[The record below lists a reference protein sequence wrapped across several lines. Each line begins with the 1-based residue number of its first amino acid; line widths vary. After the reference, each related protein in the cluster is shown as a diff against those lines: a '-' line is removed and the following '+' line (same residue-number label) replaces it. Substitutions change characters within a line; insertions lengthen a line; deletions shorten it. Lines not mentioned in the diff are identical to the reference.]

1 MRNYIISFQEV
12 LYYLIPL
19 ALLTGPFI
27 PDLFVSLIAITFLY
41 LSVSEKKMF
50 YFKNKFVI
58 FFILYCLYLVFASL
72 ISDSQYL
79 SLTSS
84 LFFFRFLLF
93 ALAGWYLINEVN
105 HFRKNFAIA
114 LVVAFS
120 FALFDGYYQYFYQIN
135 LFGYSGVATRMSLP
149 LNDNLLLGNYLIRI
163 LPLLLAML
171 FILNLNK
178 TNKTIILVI
187 FLILSD
193 VLVYLS
199 GERTAFILFFIL
211 TLFLILTLNNLKFVR
226 LFTFVFSIIIIVFIS
241 INNPKIYERNITN
254 TLNQTGINTI
264 SADEKER
271 GIILF
276 SPEHHSHIVTAF
288 RMFLDKPIFGH
299 GPKTF
304 RIKCSDDK
312 YKYDDLACSTHPHN
326 ILAQIISETGII
338 GLMPYLILIYLFL
351 SKLYG
356 HLKSML
362 IKQSKNI
369 LNDYEIILLSSFLI
383 SLWPFIPSLNM
394 FNNWINVIFFMPL
407 GFYLHHTNKNL
418 KE

>member
-1 MRNYIISFQEV
+1 
-12 LYYLIPL
+12 
-19 ALLTGPFI
+19 
-27 PDLFVSLIAITFLY
+27 
-41 LSVSEKKMF
+41 MF

>member
-1 MRNYIISFQEV
+1 
-12 LYYLIPL
+12 
-19 ALLTGPFI
+19 
-27 PDLFVSLIAITFLY
+27 
-41 LSVSEKKMF
+41 
-50 YFKNKFVI
+50 
-58 FFILYCLYLVFASL
+58 
-72 ISDSQYL
+72 
-79 SLTSS
+79 
-84 LFFFRFLLF
+84 
-93 ALAGWYLINEVN
+93 
-105 HFRKNFAIA
+105 
-114 LVVAFS
+114 
-120 FALFDGYYQYFYQIN
+120 
-135 LFGYSGVATRMSLP
+135 
-149 LNDNLLLGNYLIRI
+149 
-163 LPLLLAML
+163 ML

>member
-1 MRNYIISFQEV
+1 MRHYIISFQEV
-12 LYYLIPL
+12 LYYLIPI

-27 PDLFVSLIAITFLY
+27 PDLFVSFVGITFLY
-41 LSVSEKKMF
+41 LSITEKKIF

-58 FFILYCLYLVFASL
+58 FSIVYCIYLIFLSL
-72 ISDSQYL
+72 ISDSQFL
-79 SLTSS
+79 SLTAS
-84 LFFFRFLLF
+84 LFYFRFLLF

-105 HFRKNFAIA
+105 NFRRNFAIA
-114 LVVAFS
+114 LLVAFL

-135 LFGYSGVATRMSLP
+135 LFGFSGVATRMSLP

-163 LPLLLAML
+163 LPLLLALL

-178 TNKTIILVI
+178 INKTIILI
-187 FLILSD
+187 LILILSD

-211 TLFLILTLNNLKFVR
+211 TLFLILTLNKLKLLR
-226 LFTFVFSIIIIVFIS
+226 LFTLIISISIIVFLS

-254 TLNQTGINTI
+254 TLNQTGINT
-264 SADEKER
+264 SNNDKDG

-276 SPEHHSHIVTAF
+276 SAQHHSHIMTSF
-288 RMFLDKPIFGH
+288 RMFLDKPLFGH

-304 RIKCSDDK
+304 RVKCSDEK
-312 YKYDDLACSTHPHN
+312 YMFDNLACSTHPHN

-338 GLMPYLILIYLFL
+338 GLIPYLTLVYLFAA
-351 SKLYG
+351 KIFM
-356 HLKSML
+356 HLKSIL
-362 IKQSKNI
+362 FKKSKY
-369 LNDYEIILLSSFLI
+369 LLDDYEIILLSSFLI

-394 FNNWINVIFFMPL
+394 FNNWISILFFMPL
-407 GFYLHHTNKNL
+407 GFYLHFLNRNIK
-418 KE
+418 K